1 MYFSISAR
9 WSLGKSVMED
19 LRARA
24 RRDNTACKV
33 NSCDTTEKDIYVCVC
48 VCVCVEAALVARA
61 YSNGQ
66 DSGDYNTLTRQ
77 VCNGLPMVSVVTVRV
92 QVCN

>member
-1 MYFSISAR
+1 MVKSA
-9 WSLGKSVMED
+9 MEE

-24 RRDNTACKV
+24 RGDNTACKV
-33 NSCDTTEKDIYVCVC
+33 SSCDTTEKDIYVC